1 MKLQRLLNSLPPPF
15 QKKLILIG
23 IRTLCLYLALGEKNK
38 VKKTNF
44 LTLPPPYLR
53 FKAHGMPFLD
63 RFLRRGK
70 KATLDLDE
78 CLARIGRELDSFD
91 NILDF
96 GCGCGRMLIWLDKK
110 KLHSKLYGTDI
121 DKEVIT
127 WCCEN
132 FKFASFYVND
142 YLPPLHYPTN
152 TFDLIY
158 ASAVFIHLKEEDQL
172 KWLEEFKRI
181 LNDKGIL
188 VITIL
193 GRNAWNYNYHENK
206 NNDLEKNG
214 IIYLPLVTRN
224 FSVTYQTK
232 EYVFD
237 RFSKFFKIL
246 EYIPKG
252 MNEIQDVIVLQK

>member
-1 MKLQRLLNSLPPPF
+1 VKLQRLLKFLPPYI
-15 QKKLILIG
+15 QKKIIHIA
-23 IRTLCLYLALGEKNK
+23 IRLLCLFLVVTEKNK
-38 VKKTNF
+38 VKNTEF
-44 LTLPPPYLR
+44 LALPPPYLR

-70 KATLDLDE
+70 KAALDLEE
-78 CLARIGRELDSFD
+78 CLGRIDRKLDSFD

-110 KLHSKLYGTDI
+110 KLNSKLYGTDI
-121 DKEVIT
+121 DKEVIS

-132 FKFASFYVND
+132 LKFARFHVND
-142 YLPPLHYPTN
+142 SLPPLHYPNN

-158 ASAVFIHLKEEDQL
+158 ASAVFIHLKEEYQS

-193 GRNAWNYNYHENK
+193 SRTAWNYNYVANK
-206 NNDLEKNG
+206 NDNLEKNG
-214 IIYLPLVTRN
+214 ITYVPLITRN

-232 EYVFD
+232 EYVLD
-237 RFSKFFKIL
+237 KFSKFFKVL

-252 MNEIQDVIVLQK
+252 MNEIQDVVILKK